1 MKELKKLGRFIRPYR
16 KEIVIALLLMVVIS
30 GLELYA
36 PRLIEVIIDKGVTAG
51 NMTVVWQTALLMLG
65 IAIFSVFI
73 SIFRVRISVHAQEGF
88 AKDLRSALYQK
99 VQSFSFANL
108 DQLRTGELIVRLTS
122 DVTQTKMA
130 FQVILGM
137 VARAVAMFVVSLVMM
152 ISISPSLTLKV
163 LPFMF
168 LIVLTIVLVVSKVQ
182 AIVLLVQ
189 KKLENLNNVM
199 QENLAGIRVV
209 KAFVRDE
216 HEKKRFDFANI
227 EYRDLTIKVSQIM
240 SFIFPFM
247 FFILNISG
255 VSVIYFGGIDTIN
268 GSMSVGQI
276 MAFSNYIMTVMFP
289 ILMLSMGLAMLASS
303 TASAKRI
310 DEVLSARVLLENPS
324 AGYVPEKING
334 QVEFRDVC
342 FEYNVGGEADMVL
355 QGFNFTAY
363 PGRRIAILGATGSG
377 KSTMVKLIP
386 RFYDVCDGQVLID
399 DVNVKEYDLDYLSK
413 HIGVVLQ
420 EAVLFSGT
428 IRENIAF
435 GKPDATEEEVMAA
448 AKAAQAHDFIMS
460 FEKGYDTE
468 VVQRGANLS
477 GGQKQRISIARALL
491 MQPEIL
497 IFDDSTSA
505 VDVETET
512 KIESALNELMQ
523 NTTTFIIAQRIS
535 TVLSADVIIVLDD
548 GKIVAMGR
556 HEELIESSKIYQE
569 IYDSQLGG
577 VDDKYLDG
585 GLD

>member
-65 IAIFSVFI
+65 IAIISVFI

-355 QGFNFTAY
+355 QGFNFMAY

-448 AKAAQAHDFIMS
+448 AKAAQAHDFIMG